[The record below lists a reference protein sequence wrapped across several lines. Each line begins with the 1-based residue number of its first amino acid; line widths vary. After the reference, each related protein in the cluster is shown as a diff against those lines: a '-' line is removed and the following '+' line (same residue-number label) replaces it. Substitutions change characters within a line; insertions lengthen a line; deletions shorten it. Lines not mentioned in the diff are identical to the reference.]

1 MQHKAAGRKARLDIR
16 FSVFNIC
23 VANFLR
29 FFKRQVTHRVKSL
42 MTIIFEKAAKK

>member
-1 MQHKAAGRKARLDIR
+1 MQHKAEGRKARLDIR

-23 VANFLR
+23 VAKFLR
-29 FFKRQVTHRVKSL
+29 FFKRQVKSL